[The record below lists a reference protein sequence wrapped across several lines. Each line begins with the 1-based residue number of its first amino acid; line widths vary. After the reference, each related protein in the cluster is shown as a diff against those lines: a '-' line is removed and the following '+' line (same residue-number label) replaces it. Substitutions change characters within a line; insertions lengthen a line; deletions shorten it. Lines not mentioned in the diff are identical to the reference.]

1 MTPVTS
7 PALLREGP
15 VVEGRT
21 LTVVV
26 LDVAVVAWL
35 ALAFLH
41 AAPLASPAA
50 QPQHTGHHQMTP
62 GNIPLPGL
70 DGPALWLSGWAC
82 MVVAMMLPPALPLLR
97 VARRLTVRRAHP
109 GLLTTTTALAFLS
122 VWLLAGICYV
132 AGGELVQAVTGRFTA
147 LQEHPQVLSGLAA
160 LAAGAYQFTPF
171 KRACL
176 DACRSPLSLA
186 MTSWTGARPGRDAAK
201 IGVRFGLVCV
211 GCCWALMLLT
221 FVVGVAAM
229 PVMVIMAAVMALE
242 RLLPRFR
249 PVVPFVGVGALVLG
263 VLLLAGVVPPG
274 LTS

>member
-1 MTPVTS
+1 MTS

-15 VVEGRT
+15 VVDGRT

-26 LDVAVVAWL
+26 LDVAAVAWL
-35 ALAFLH
+35 ALALLH
-41 AAPLASPAA
+41 AQPLASPAA
-50 QPQHTGHHQMTP
+50 PHQHTGHHQTTP
-62 GNIPLPGL
+62 GSSPLPGL
-70 DGPALWLSGWAC
+70 EGPALWVSGWAF

-97 VARRLTVRRAHP
+97 VARRLMARRAHP
-109 GLLTTTTALAFLS
+109 GLLTTTTALAFLG
-122 VWLLAGICYV
+122 VWLLAGIGYV
-132 AGGELVQAVTGRFTA
+132 AGGELVQALTGRLTA
-147 LQEHPQVLSGLAA
+147 LREHPQVLSGVAA
-160 LAAGAYQFTPF
+160 LAAGLYQFTPL

-176 DACRSPLSLA
+176 DACRSPLGLA
-186 MTSWTGARPGRDAAK
+186 MTSWTGTRPGRDAAT
-201 IGVRFGLVCV
+201 IGARFGLVCV

-229 PVMVIMAAVMALE
+229 PVMVVMAAVMALE